1 MLEPL
6 SPKQAETFHH
16 VCETVRNEG
25 RGPTIRELMH
35 ALGLSS
41 TASVV
46 RRLDALARKGW
57 IERRR
62 GQSRSIV
69 VSAEAAQ
76 RQRGMPWSGV
86 IAAGALHEAIE
97 QHERIDFAEML
108 HQGGH
113 FTLSVRGD
121 SMIDAHILDGDL
133 VVVRRQAT
141 AARGQIAVIR
151 TADGQATVKYWFPE
165 PGRIRLQPANRRLK
179 PIYVRAAEV
188 VGVVVSVVRRLEW

>member
-6 SPKQAETFHH
+6 SPKQAEAFHH
-16 VCETVRNEG
+16 ICEAHRNEG
-25 RGPTIRELMH
+25 RCPSIRELMH

-46 RRLDALARKGW
+46 RRIEPLARKGW
-57 IERRR
+57 IVRRPGESR
-62 GQSRSIV
+62 GIAISE
-69 VSAEAAQ
+69 EAAA

-97 QHERIDFAEML
+97 QQERIDFAELL

-133 VVVRRQAT
+133 VVVRGQRT

-151 TADGQATVKYWFPE
+151 TPDGQATVKYWFPE
-165 PGRIRLQPANRRLK
+165 AGRIRLQPANRRLK
-179 PIYVRAAEV
+179 PIYVREAEV
-188 VGVVVSVVRRLEW
+188 VGVVVSVVRRLEG